1 MSRQGYSERFF
12 ELARLLVTTTKA
24 RHDAESIVQFLL
36 RHDRTDDVATVL
48 GDVPELIET
57 SPLLR
62 SAQAWTA
69 YRAGDIAQ
77 ATAVLTGLR
86 AERDVADDRALL
98 TNILITSGRW
108 RSEEH
113 TSELQSLMRISYAVF
128 CLQKKNTHYLLFFI
142 IYFQL

>member
-1 MSRQGYSERFF
+1 MRISDWSSDVCSSD
-12 ELARLLVTTTKA
+12 L

-48 GDVPELIET
+48 GDVPERIET

-108 RSEEH
+108 PDLSVHVEDEWSKRDSRTAEE
-113 TSELQSLMRISYAVF
+113 
-128 CLQKKNTHYLLFFI
+128 LLLTA
-142 IYFQL
+142 QLAAQIGSSRVARLVD

>member
-1 MSRQGYSERFF
+1 MRISDWSSDVCSSD
-12 ELARLLVTTTKA
+12 LV
-24 RHDAESIVQFLL
+24 I
-36 RHDRTDDVATVL
+36 
-48 GDVPELIET
+48 GT

-108 RSEEH
+108 PDLSVHVEDEWSKRDSRTAEE
-113 TSELQSLMRISYAVF
+113 
-128 CLQKKNTHYLLFFI
+128 LLLTA
-142 IYFQL
+142 QLAAQIGSSRVAGLTRGRAPWR

>member
-1 MSRQGYSERFF
+1 MESRRVLFRSRNDQ
-12 ELARLLVTTTKA
+12 
-24 RHDAESIVQFLL
+24 
-36 RHDRTDDVATVL
+36 TDDVASVL
-48 GDVPELIET
+48 DYVPELIET

-98 TNILITSGRW
+98 TNILITSGRLPDLSVHVEDED
-108 RSEEH
+108 RKS
-113 TSELQSLMRISYAVF
+113 VV
-128 CLQKKNTHYLLFFI
+128 
-142 IYFQL
+142 

>member
-1 MSRQGYSERFF
+1 MLSLPCYFF
-12 ELARLLVTTTKA
+12 
-24 RHDAESIVQFLL
+24 
-36 RHDRTDDVATVL
+36 ATVF

-108 RSEEH
+108 PDLSVHVEDEWSKRDSRTAEGLPL
-113 TSELQSLMRISYAVF
+113 TA
-128 CLQKKNTHYLLFFI
+128 
-142 IYFQL
+142 QLAAPIGSSRVAGLNALAARTAPADTTARGTGGADK

>member
-48 GDVPELIET
+48 GDVPELLET

-62 SAQAWTA
+62 SAPAWTA

-77 ATAVLTGLR
+77 ATAVLPGFR
-86 AERDVADDRALL
+86 AERDAAADRALL
-98 TNILITSGRW
+98 PNLLIPSGRGPDLPGPA
-108 RSEEH
+108 RPEE
-113 TSELQSLMRISYAVF
+113 RA
-128 CLQKKNTHYLLFFI
+128 
-142 IYFQL
+142 

>member
-48 GDVPELIET
+48 GDVLELIET

-77 ATAVLTGLR
+77 ATAVLTSLR
-86 AERDVADDRALL
+86 AERDVADDRPLL
-98 TNILITSGRW
+98 TYILITYGRW
-108 RSEEH
+108 PHHSVPGEDVGTRRAS
-113 TSELQSLMRISYAVF
+113 
-128 CLQKKNTHYLLFFI
+128 
-142 IYFQL
+142 